1 MKSKTKVYK
10 LVKEVTFLVAFGRLF
25 GLCSGAR
32 LRLRLGLNP
41 RQAGRA
47 QLLVFAMQLYYFRQ
61 LRVPL

>member
-1 MKSKTKVYK
+1 MYK
-10 LVKEVTFLVAFGRLF
+10 LVKEVTFLVAFGWLV
-25 GLCSGAR
+25 GLCSDARRSGAR

-41 RQAGRA
+41 QLAGLA